1 MAVIGAASEGFVR
14 ERYSPYRAEHGK
26 RLHFETADFRA
37 LLSPFDRSHIA
48 TVGYMDA
55 SQAMENLETLHR
67 TFRERRQPR
76 THERIEIMKRTAAL
90 LAARQESF
98 ADLIAWEGGKPL
110 KDARIE
116 VVRAVNS
123 LEYAAEEAGRL
134 QGREVPMRAT
144 AAASGRIA
152 FTYPEPIGVVLAIS
166 AFNHPLNLIVHQVA
180 PAIAVGCPVLVKPA
194 SDTPLS
200 CLHFLELLYEAG
212 LAPEM
217 CLPLLSGGDVA
228 ELVAR
233 SPKVGFVTFIGS
245 AKVGW
250 HLKSVLAPGT
260 RFSLEHGG
268 SAPVIVEE
276 SADLEKALPILVRGA
291 FYHSG
296 QVCVS
301 TQRILVH
308 EAILT
313 EFESRFLEAVKAL
326 KCGNPRFEQTD
337 CGPII
342 RKSDLQRIDAMV
354 KEAQVGGAKLL
365 LGGEALG
372 ETIYAPTV
380 LRGAAKEARVLREE
394 VFGPVAHIEAF
405 REWETAIE
413 RANDTEWSFQAG
425 VFCRDLDRS
434 LEIASRLDASAV
446 MINDGTSFRVD
457 WMPFRGDGPSGF
469 GTGGIPFT
477 MHDMI
482 REKMVVIKSPAFEL

>member
-1 MAVIGAASEGFVR
+1 MAMIGAASEGFVR

-37 LLSPFDRSHIA
+37 LLSPFDHSHIA
-48 TVGYMDA
+48 TVGYMDRA
-55 SQAMENLETLHR
+55 QAMENLETLHR
-67 TFRERRQPR
+67 TFRERRQPGA
-76 THERIEIMKRTAAL
+76 HERIAIMKRTAAL
-90 LAARQESF
+90 LDSRRECF

-110 KDARIE
+110 KDARAE
-116 VVRAVNS
+116 VARALNS
-123 LEYAAEEAGRL
+123 LEYAAEEAGRIH
-134 QGREVPMRAT
+134 GREIPMRAT

-194 SDTPLS
+194 SETPLS

-212 LAPEM
+212 LPPEM
-217 CLPLLSGGDVA
+217 CLPLLSSGEVA
-228 ELVAR
+228 EEVAR
-233 SPKVGFVTFIGS
+233 SAKVGFLTFIGS
-245 AKVGW
+245 ARVGW
-250 HLKSVLAPGT
+250 HLKSVLAPGA

-268 SAPVIVEE
+268 CAPVIVDE
-276 SADLEKALPILVRGA
+276 SADLDTALPILVRGA

-308 EAILT
+308 EDLLP
-313 EFESRFLEAVKAL
+313 EFESRFLEAVEAL
-326 KCGNPRFEQTD
+326 RSGNPRFEQTD

-342 RKSDLQRIDAMV
+342 RKRDLERIDSMV
-354 KEAQVGGAKLL
+354 SEAKAAGAKIL

-372 ETIYAPTV
+372 ETLYAPTV

-405 REWETAIE
+405 RDWEHAIE
-413 RANDTEWSFQAG
+413 RANDTDWAFQAG

-434 LEIASRLDASAV
+434 FQFSARLNASAV
-446 MINDGTSFRVD
+446 MINDGTAFRVD

-477 MHDMI
+477 MHDMV
-482 REKMVVIKSPAFEL
+482 REKMIVIKSPAFAF